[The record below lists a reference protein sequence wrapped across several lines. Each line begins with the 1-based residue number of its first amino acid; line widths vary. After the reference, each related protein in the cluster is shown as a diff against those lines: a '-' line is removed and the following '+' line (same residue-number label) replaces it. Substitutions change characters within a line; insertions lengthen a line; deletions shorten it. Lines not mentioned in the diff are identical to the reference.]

1 MKFNVLGLDYLRL
14 SMAALHKDF
23 LYIMVSELSSGHA
36 KKQPRDVWLSRG

>member
-23 LYIMVSELSSGHA
+23 LSILDLMESF
-36 KKQPRDVWLSRG
+36 P